1 VEPYELELLLWDLR
15 HDPSVVERARR
26 DLDAVAAEY
35 GVSSEHTRA
44 LHDRDYRA
52 LLAAG
57 TSPLLLYFAALELG
71 VSRDEY
77 YRRVQEAPREA
88 SEHEAPREASEHEAP
103 REASEHVPGARRG
116 G

>member
-1 VEPYELELLLWDLR
+1 MEPYELELLLWDLR

-35 GVSSEHTRA
+35 GVSGAHTRA
-44 LHDRDYRA
+44 LHDGDYRA

-77 YRRVQEAPREA
+77 YRRVEQAPRGA
-88 SEHEAPREASEHEAP
+88 SEHEVSREASG
-103 REASEHVPGARRG
+103 HVPGARRG